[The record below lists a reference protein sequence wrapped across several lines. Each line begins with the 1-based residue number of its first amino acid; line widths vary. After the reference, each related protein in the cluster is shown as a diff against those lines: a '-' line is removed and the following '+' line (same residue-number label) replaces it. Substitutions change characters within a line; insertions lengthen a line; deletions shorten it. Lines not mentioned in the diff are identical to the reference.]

1 MYSIKTNLIKI
12 ANFRNIVNVHNWTDP
27 DSKQTDPHQNYYK
40 SKNQQ
45 CLFLFATKKSLKLNF
60 SAN

>member
-27 DSKQTDPHQNYYK
+27 DSKQTDPYQNYYK

-45 CLFLFATKKSLKLNF
+45 CLFLFATEKSLN
-60 SAN
+60 